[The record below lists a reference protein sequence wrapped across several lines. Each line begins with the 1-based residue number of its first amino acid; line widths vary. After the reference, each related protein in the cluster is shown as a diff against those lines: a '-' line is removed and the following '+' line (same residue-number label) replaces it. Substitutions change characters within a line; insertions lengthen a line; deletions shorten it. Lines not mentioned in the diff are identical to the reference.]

1 MFSFSKLKKFISSI
15 LRKNTNHHD
24 IDKSSIDYDSIDLYI
39 TLDLLYDLDYLLSNL
54 YSLYSLNQT
63 KEFLNHDLEILNHDL
78 EFLNHDIEFL
88 SYINYINI
96 YNNKYKYKYKYN
108 NIYTKDKNSNIK
120 NLMDTYIHLTGVLV
134 KYTTLDV
141 SLEKIYDDKNKT
153 ILDDTYISLSSYLGN
168 IESSLIKTRRTISY
182 IKSNKNKYQTKK
194 VNINSYLDIVEVTKT
209 LKNLFKLLKET

>member
-24 IDKSSIDYDSIDLYI
+24 IDKTSIDYKSIDLYI

-54 YSLYSLNQT
+54 HSLYSLNQT
-63 KEFLNHDLEILNHDL
+63 KEILNQTKEYLNHDIEILNHDL
-78 EFLNHDIEFL
+78 EFL

-96 YNNKYKYKYKYN
+96 YNNKYKYIYN
-108 NIYTKDKNSNIK
+108 ITKDKNSNIK
-120 NLMDTYIHLTGVLV
+120 NLMDTYIHLSGVLV
-134 KYTTLDV
+134 KYTALDL
-141 SLEKIYDDKNKT
+141 SLEKIYDDKDKT

-168 IESSLIKTRRTISY
+168 IESSLTKTRRTISY

-194 VNINSYLDIVEVTKT
+194 VNINSYLDIVEVTRT